1 MRVLKPHAKISDQKC
16 KEWVKNMSSP
26 SCTMSTPENC
36 SRGTERESAEV
47 AGDVAEVFGEGEN
60 ERKIPHEPRK
70 KLARKA
76 THKPQLGGSLNGRST
91 FFASLSIERRG
102 RKLGV

>member
-1 MRVLKPHAKISDQKC
+1 
-16 KEWVKNMSSP
+16 MSSP
-26 SCTMSTPENC
+26 SSAMSKPADDL
-36 SRGTERESAEV
+36 RGRERESAEV

-76 THKPQLGGSLNGRST
+76 THKPQLGGPLDGRST